1 VIGLNTA
8 VIAGAQGI
16 CFAVPVNTARF
27 VIPRLIRDGRV
38 RRSWIGIA
46 GQSIQLSR
54 RRVQLS
60 HLNAEGAVLVTEVT
74 PEGPAD
80 RAGFRPRDII
90 VRIAD
95 ATVVGIDDLQRLL
108 TDELIG
114 RTTEVIVLRDGVQRT
129 LTVVPGERPQPDAAR

>member
-1 VIGLNTA
+1 VIGINTA

-54 RRVQLS
+54 RRVQLT
-60 HLNAEGAVLVTEVT
+60 HLDAEGAVLVTEVT
-74 PEGPAD
+74 PGGPAD
-80 RAGFRPRDII
+80 QAGLRARDII
-90 VRIAD
+90 VRVAD
-95 ATVVGIDDLQRLL
+95 ASVVGVDDLQRVL
-108 TDELIG
+108 TDEMIG
-114 RTTEVIVLRDGVQRT
+114 RTTEVVVLRDGVQKT
-129 LTVVPGERPQPDAAR
+129 LTVVPGERPHSVAAR